1 MRNSEK
7 RLGLTNANCRNT
19 VNMQE
24 KKKDIQCKKTGCD
37 REKVSWE
44 LFETPGG

>member
-1 MRNSEK
+1 MPIAEIQ
-7 RLGLTNANCRNT
+7 LICRK
-19 VNMQE
+19 

>member
-1 MRNSEK
+1 MPIAEIQ
-7 RLGLTNANCRNT
+7 LICR
-19 VNMQE
+19 
-24 KKKDIQCKKTGCD
+24 KKKDIQCKKTGYD